1 MKKICKTLA
10 TLAALYLLASALMTA
25 AYHLAPYP
33 TPELDCSIP
42 WEIATHRNGLLIF
55 DADENGLYMLNPAN
69 NYGDDFLILIER

>member
-10 TLAALYLLASALMTA
+10 ILLALYILASAATTA

-33 TPELDCSIP
+33 TPELNCSLP

-55 DADENGLYMLNPAN
+55 DYDETGLYLLNPAN
-69 NYGDDFLILIER
+69 NYGDDWIVLLER